1 MTIRNLFRNAPATAV
16 VTAVCVVLF
25 IVSAAQAG
33 SLANTV
39 SGSDLGADLVL
50 FGPFATQPMGWTRA
64 LTAGFL
70 HLDVTHLF
78 VNVLLL
84 ALVGTEV
91 ERFVGSGPYVLS
103 YAAGLLGSSAAVL
116 AMNFSTPTVGASGAL
131 YTLMAVLVGVAYRR
145 HTDLRAPFLFVAL
158 NLLYSLVT
166 PSVSLWGHVGG
177 LLVGVAV
184 AWPLTSPDTRVRW
197 AGSAGALVLA
207 AAAAAWQLQ

>member
-1 MTIRNLFRNAPATAV
+1 MNIRNLFRNAPATAV
-16 VTAVCVVLF
+16 ITAACVVLF
-25 IVSAAQAG
+25 IASAAQAG
-33 SLANTV
+33 SLTNTV
-39 SGSDLGADLVL
+39 GGSDIGADLVL
-50 FGPFATQPMGWTRA
+50 FGPFAAQPMGWTRA

-78 VNVLLL
+78 VNVLML
-84 ALVGTEV
+84 ALIGTEV
-91 ERFVGSGPYVLS
+91 ERFVGSGPYLVA
-103 YAAGLLGSSAAVL
+103 YTAGLLGSSAAVL

-158 NLLYSLVT
+158 NLLYSLIT

-177 LLVGVAV
+177 LLVGAAV

-197 AGSAGALVLA
+197 AGSAGALALA
-207 AAAAAWQLQ
+207 AAAVAWQLR